1 MKCKITLL
9 LLLSLIL
16 SLLLPTTAVA
26 TQGSTVYVRK
36 HVSILYD
43 NSGSMRMKLKG
54 TDNLRW
60 CYASYAAQMFA
71 GLLND
76 SDTLDITFMEGNPL
90 ENLDMTK
97 ARQDVLDSIFDR
109 TGTADAST
117 PLSRVKDALTALTD
131 LDLSMGQGTN
141 PPSEQYWL
149 VLTTDGQ
156 FQDDKEQYYDDKDVV
171 AELDRIMT
179 DYPDLHVVYFGIGAE
194 GYDESTDTNNDD
206 AANLVAKDFRQGS
219 TNVSSDLIETLH
231 AHTNFTA
238 VYAENQEQIVSTMRA
253 LSNQISGRYTVS
265 NKAEISGNTV
275 KIHLPAESSPIRNIA
290 IMAQETNAHLLS
302 VKAEN
307 GTDLTIS
314 RDGQIRYP
322 HNPNYDTL
330 PEGTLGGYVAL
341 ITDPSGN
348 KIPNGTVTLTFD
360 QPVSQENLVMMY
372 EPAIYLKLVVEK
384 KDNTGNWVVV
394 SQSDKLLEGDELR
407 VSYAICEDGTGRE
420 LDPTEL
426 FGETVFQCLLNNE
439 EFSPEETITV
449 SKGDITLEIRASM
462 MDGGYTINVIHKY
475 KVSEPGLEDYTFECS
490 DPIEL
495 YRREVAENTDKY
507 IEFSAHFRGEP
518 ATKKL
523 MSKLSVRIEDKEG
536 APKGKTEQPADH
548 VIRFTPRDD
557 DCLAGEYTLSLY
569 YDKNV
574 VASQIITIL
583 PNETTYSAVAG
594 ESISILSNH
603 VADNTDSLSFTVT
616 AHRDQGSGPITAE
629 EADLFTVR
637 AGNGTELKGH
647 TAWTE
652 DGKIHFTM
660 QDPSA
665 TPGTY
670 PVSLWLDGEK
680 LAETS
685 LTVIHY
691 DATFTVEAIVADD
704 NSVDRLNLEDNTT
717 TVTFLISED
726 RNPCTAA
733 QLEAMLGREI
743 QITHDLESRYAEME
757 IQIST
762 YNGKPAIVCKPVYT
776 TRNSIVRY
784 FYKLIISTYLSDFN
798 MSELYVELKVE
809 MPKGDTDSGILDLYN
824 SNPAPFWIPFLI
836 VLFILTMLFLFF
848 FMNAKSRRLKKGSLW
863 RFVLTPSPNGDGK
876 YTAGKDG
883 AFVRIGKGWFLTF
896 LAPVLEKRTM
906 KCNEQTV
913 IFRAEQQ
920 KTRRGT
926 TIVSPNKKTSFFGRH
941 RQNPMV
947 YVNSDYAQ
955 NYYCCEVAENE
966 TARNILSMIKNQGTA
981 SLEDENG
988 DGINPQEALFLY
1000 STPLLR
1006 QDAEDGMSSAIKSEA
1021 TPGDGVT
1028 ESSSSPKKKKT
1039 PFKLFGNRK
1048 KALSQVDDASYA
1060 SCQIKTD
1067 LGIVYYEK
1075 VGDRNNPYSEY
1086 FVVVYDAYRERS
1098 GSKRS
1103 SVKRPSQKSH
1113 FKAKSHNSRIKHR

>member
-1 MKCKITLL
+1 MKRKITLL
-9 LLLSLIL
+9 LLLSLML
-16 SLLLPTTAVA
+16 SLLLPITAVA
-26 TQGSTVYVRK
+26 TQESTVYVRK

-43 NSGSMRMKLKG
+43 NSGSMKSPLEG
-54 TDNLRW
+54 TENLRW
-60 CYASYAAQMFA
+60 CYASYASQMFA

-76 SDTLDITFMEGNPL
+76 SDTLDITFMEGDPL
-90 ENLDMTK
+90 HNLDMTK
-97 ARQDVLDSIFDR
+97 ARQGVLNSIFDR
-109 TGTADAST
+109 TGVATAPT
-117 PLSRVKDALTALTD
+117 PLSQIQTTLDVLTSDKHNLKP
-131 LDLSMGQGTN
+131 GQGTN
-141 PPSEQYWL
+141 PPTEQYWL

-156 FQDDKEQYYDDKDVV
+156 FQDDYEQPVSDEDVV
-171 AELDRIMT
+171 TKLTQIMKE
-179 DYPDLHVVYFGIGAE
+179 YPDLHVVYFGIGAE
-194 GYDESTDTNNDD
+194 GYIGEETSGKPDENI
-206 AANLVAKDFRQGS
+206 AKDFRQGS
-219 TNVSSDLIETLH
+219 TNVSPDLVSKLH

-275 KIHLPAESSPIRNIA
+275 KIHLPAEGSPIRNIA
-290 IMAQETNAHLLS
+290 IMAQETNARLLS
-302 VKAEN
+302 AKAEN
-307 GTDLTIS
+307 GTELTIS

-322 HNPNYDTL
+322 HNSNYDTM

-341 ITDPSGN
+341 ITDPAGK

-360 QPVSQENLVMMY
+360 QPVSQKDLVLMY
-372 EPAIYLKLVVEK
+372 EPAIFLKLVVEK
-384 KDNTGNWVVV
+384 KDNSGNWVVI

-407 VSYAICEDGTGRE
+407 VNYAICEDGTGRE

-439 EFSPEETITV
+439 AFSPDETITV

-475 KVSEPGLEDYTFECS
+475 KVTEPGLEDYTFLCS

-495 YRREVAENTDKY
+495 YRKEVAENTEKY
-507 IEFSAHFRGEP
+507 IEFSADFRGAP
-518 ATKKL
+518 ATKEM
-523 MSKLSVRIEDKEG
+523 MSKLSVRMEDKDG

-583 PNETTYSAVAG
+583 PNETTYTAVPG

-603 VADNTDSLSFTVT
+603 VGDNTDSLSFTVT

-629 EADLFTVR
+629 EAELFTVR

-660 QDPSA
+660 QDASA

-691 DATFTVEAIVADD
+691 DATFTVEAIVP
-704 NSVDRLNLEDNTT
+704 NPNRVDRLNLEDNTT
-717 TVTFLISED
+717 AITFLISED
-726 RNPCTAA
+726 GNPCTAA
-733 QLEAMLGREI
+733 QMEAMLGREI
-743 QITHDLESRYAEME
+743 QIIHDLDSRYAEME
-757 IQIST
+757 IRIDT

-776 TRNSIVRY
+776 TGNSIVRY

-798 MSELYVELKVE
+798 MSELPVEIKVE
-809 MPKGDTDSGILDLYN
+809 MPKGDTGSGILDLYN
-824 SNPAPFWIPFLI
+824 SNPAPIWIPFLI
-836 VLFILTMLFLFF
+836 VLITLTLIFLFF
-848 FMNAKSRRLKKGSLW
+848 YMNAKSRRLKKGHLW

-876 YTAGKDG
+876 YTASKDG
-883 AFVRIGKGWFLTF
+883 TSVRIGKGWFFTF
-896 LAPVLEKRTM
+896 FAPIFEKHTM
-906 KCNEQTV
+906 KCNEQTI
-913 IFRAEQQ
+913 IFRAEPQ
-920 KTRRGT
+920 KTRKGA
-926 TIVSPNKKTSFFGRH
+926 TIATPSKKSSFFGWN

-947 YVNSDYAQ
+947 YVNSEYAR
-955 NYYCCEVAENE
+955 NYYCCEVAESD
-966 TARNILSMIKNQGTA
+966 TARDILGMIKSQSYY

-988 DGINPQEALFLY
+988 YGLNPQEVLFSY

-1006 QDAEDGMSSAIKSEA
+1006 QEAEDGLTFVHQAESYSGHRATGSIPSS
-1021 TPGDGVT
+1021 
-1028 ESSSSPKKKKT
+1028 KKKK
-1039 PFKLFGNRK
+1039 KCLFGSHK
-1048 KALSQVDDASYA
+1048 KALSQTEDASYA
-1060 SCQIKTD
+1060 SCQIKTE

-1075 VGDRNNPYSEY
+1075 QGDGNNSNSVYT
-1086 FVVVYDAYRERS
+1086 VIVYDAYRERS
-1098 GSKRS
+1098 KNKKS
-1103 SVKRPSQKSH
+1103 SVKRPTHKYGSKTKSH
-1113 FKAKSHNSRIKHR
+1113 KSRIKHP